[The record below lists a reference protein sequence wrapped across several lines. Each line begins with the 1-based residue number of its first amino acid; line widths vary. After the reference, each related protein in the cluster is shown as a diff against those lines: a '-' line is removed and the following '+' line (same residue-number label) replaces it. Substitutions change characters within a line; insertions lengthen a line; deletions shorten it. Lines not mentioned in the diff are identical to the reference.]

1 MRQFCKVGCCVV
13 FGLLL
18 IGAETAEAQLAKQGS
33 YRGSFGAQG
42 AGTLHE
48 LEEGHIFFVG
58 GFNGVFLSDNSG
70 GFLDRTQV
78 LCPGVNDIVNGL
90 SQGLHGYCIITDED
104 GDKAFAKWSG
114 VDETPGVGGGPFE
127 WTGGTGKYAGI
138 TGDNTFQYALIGDTL
153 AYSVVWEGE
162 WQLP

>member
-1 MRQFCKVGCCVV
+1 MRQFRKVGCCVV
-13 FGLLL
+13 FGLFL

-58 GFNGVFLSDNSG
+58 GFNGVLLNDNSG